1 MNFDGVEVVA
11 PFIGIVS
18 GNAVAGDGVGQY
30 YDTVAFR
37 VQRQRDGRS
46 AGACRPRNL
55 LDLAKVIE
63 IVFYRAALFG
73 QQFTRLRVLK
83 GADPR

>member
-1 MNFDGVEVVA
+1 M
-11 PFIGIVS
+11 
-18 GNAVAGDGVGQY
+18 
-30 YDTVAFR
+30 
-37 VQRQRDGRS
+37 
-46 AGACRPRNL
+46 

>member
-1 MNFDGVEVVA
+1 MDFDGVEVVA
-11 PFIGIVS
+11 PFIRIVS

-30 YDTVAFR
+30 HDTVAFR

-46 AGACRPRNL
+46 TGACRPRNL